1 MKLRSKIL
9 LALWVLLPLVAAG
22 YFLEKRYGKPS
33 PDEYEEVAADRV
45 KELSASNELQ
55 NGDLIFHTSRSA
67 QSQAIQL
74 ATKSKYSHCGI
85 VYKNGNDYFVFE
97 AVQPVSTT
105 PLAKW
110 IARGEGGHFVVKRLK
125 NADQVLSKSALAK
138 MKEEG
143 QKLAGKD
150 YDLTFEWS
158 DEKIYCSELIWKV
171 YQRATGL
178 EIGKLEKLRDFDL
191 SAKPVQAKMRER
203 YGRQIPYEEKVISPA
218 SMFSSDL
225 LVTVVEK

>member
-9 LALWVLLPLVAAG
+9 LALWVLLPLVAVG

-33 PDEYEEVAADRV
+33 PEEYQEIAADRV
-45 KELSASNELQ
+45 RELSASNELQ

-85 VYKNGNDYFVFE
+85 VYREGENYFVYE

-105 PLAKW
+105 PLARW

-125 NADQVLSKSALAK
+125 NAHEVLSPSALAK
-138 MKEEG
+138 MKQEG
-143 QKLAGKD
+143 EKLAGKD

-158 DEKIYCSELIWKV
+158 DDKIYCSELIWKV

-178 EIGKLEKLRDFDL
+178 EIGKLEKLKDFDL
-191 SAKPVQAKMRER
+191 TAKPVQAKMRER
-203 YGRQIPYEEKVISPA
+203 YGHNIPLEEKVISPA
-218 SMFSSDL
+218 SMFASDL
-225 LVTVVEK
+225 LVTVLEK

>member
-1 MKLRSKIL
+1 MQQ
-9 LALWVLLPLVAAG
+9 LAAQKT
-22 YFLEKRYGKPS
+22 F
-33 PDEYEEVAADRV
+33 
-45 KELSASNELQ
+45 Q

-85 VYKNGNDYFVFE
+85 IYEDKGQYFVFE
-97 AVQPVSTT
+97 AVQPVSST

-110 IARGEGGHFVVKRLK
+110 IDRGEGGHFVVKRLK
-125 NADQVLSKSALAK
+125 NADQVLTSSALAK
-138 MKEEG
+138 MKAVGEEFT
-143 QKLAGKD
+143 GKD

-158 DEKIYCSELIWKV
+158 DDKIYCSELIWKV

-178 EIGKLEKLRDFDL
+178 EVGKLEKLKDFDL

-203 YGRQIPYEEKVISPA
+203 YGNKIPYEEQVISPA
-218 SMFSSDL
+218 SMFASEL
-225 LVTVVEK
+225 LKTVVEK